1 MAMTRRKFLG
11 AVAVVGAGS
20 AAGLEG
26 FLVEPHSLEVTHHK
40 VGREDPSGGPTLR
53 IVQITDLHL
62 EDVNDHVVR
71 VAEAVNR
78 SLPDIVTITGDSV
91 NGARGLGALGD
102 FLDLLASGPP
112 KYAIYGN
119 WERWAGIDPG
129 NLGATYE
136 ARNGRLLV
144 NESVVHQQGGAEVL
158 ITGLDDMVEGEPD
171 YARAMAARP
180 PAPNHLLLEHCPE
193 FRDHLAPSEPIPSLM
208 LSGHTHGGQVNL
220 FGWAP
225 VLPRG
230 SGRYVRGWYRDRQ
243 RGGPVRPDLYVSR
256 GIGTVTLPV
265 RFGSPPEI
273 AVFDWSLAA

>member
-40 VGREDPSGGPTLR
+40 VDREDPSGGPTLR
-53 IVQITDLHL
+53 LVQITDLHL
-62 EDVNDHVVR
+62 EDVSDHVVR

-102 FLDLLASGPP
+102 FLGLLASGPP

-129 NLGATYE
+129 DLGATYE

-144 NESVVHQQGGAEVL
+144 NESVVHEQGGAEVL
-158 ITGLDDMVEGEPD
+158 ITGLDDLVEGEPD
-171 YARAMAARP
+171 YARAMAAQP
-180 PAPNHLLLEHCPE
+180 PAANHLLLEHCPE
-193 FRDHLAPSEPIPSLM
+193 FRDHLVPSEPPSLM

-243 RGGPVRPDLYVSR
+243 RGGPVRPELYVSR

>member
-1 MAMTRRKFLG
+1 MTRRKFLG

-129 NLGATYE
+129 DLGATYE

-158 ITGLDDMVEGEPD
+158 I
-171 YARAMAARP
+171 
-180 PAPNHLLLEHCPE
+180 
-193 FRDHLAPSEPIPSLM
+193 
-208 LSGHTHGGQVNL
+208 
-220 FGWAP
+220 
-225 VLPRG
+225 
-230 SGRYVRGWYRDRQ
+230 
-243 RGGPVRPDLYVSR
+243 
-256 GIGTVTLPV
+256 
-265 RFGSPPEI
+265 
-273 AVFDWSLAA
+273 